1 MLINEAY
8 QVLRHPL
15 RRAQYLLSLRG
26 VDVVD
31 DETATV
37 DNAQLLTQVMDVREL
52 IDDATDEAAL
62 RPIREANDARLQRT
76 IDRLGR
82 AFTEDDLL
90 QAKEET
96 VKLRYWLNVEES
108 LQNWEPAKPSHLQQQ
123 H

>member
-1 MLINEAY
+1 MFINEAY

-37 DNAQLLTQVMDVREL
+37 DDPQLLAQVMDVREL
-52 IDDATDEAAL
+52 IDDTVDEAAL
-62 RPIREANDARLQRT
+62 RPLREANDARLQRT
-76 IDRLGR
+76 IDRLDQ
-82 AFTEDDLL
+82 AFMEDDLL
-90 QAKEET
+90 RAKEET
-96 VKLRYWLNVEES
+96 IKLRYWLNVQES
-108 LQNWEPAKPSHLQQQ
+108 LQNWEPGMSPHVQ